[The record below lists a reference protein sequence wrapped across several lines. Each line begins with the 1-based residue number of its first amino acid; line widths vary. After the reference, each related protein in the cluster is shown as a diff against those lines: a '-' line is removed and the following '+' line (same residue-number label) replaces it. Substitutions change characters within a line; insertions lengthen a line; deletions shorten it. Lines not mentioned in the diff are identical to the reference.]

1 MEFISKVTADKY
13 CYLHQ
18 KTNIPGLCYNG
29 ESKDVY
35 GQT

>member
-1 MEFISKVTADKY
+1 
-13 CYLHQ
+13 LHQ